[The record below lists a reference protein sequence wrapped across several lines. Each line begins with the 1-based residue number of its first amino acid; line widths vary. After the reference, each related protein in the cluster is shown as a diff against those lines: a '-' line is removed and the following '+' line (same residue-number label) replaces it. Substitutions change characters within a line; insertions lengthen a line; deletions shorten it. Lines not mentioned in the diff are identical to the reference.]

1 MGKTY
6 LGKKLPHIFGR
17 RKKMVKKYK
26 LNRPIQR
33 IIRFNEEENEYIN
46 KKIEESL
53 FVNFQN
59 FARILLITG
68 EVRMVDYSELK
79 KLSFEVNRVGNNI
92 NQIAKIAHKFEEI
105 SNEDIQ
111 ELLRLSRE
119 LKKSVAIKF
128 NEELQR
134 EKTV

>member
-1 MGKTY
+1 
-6 LGKKLPHIFGR
+6 
-17 RKKMVKKYK
+17 MVKKYK

-92 NQIAKIAHKFEEI
+92 NQIAKLAHKFEEI

-119 LKKSVAIKF
+119 LKKSVATKF